1 MNKIKLIAIN
11 WVVRNLLKSITEEE
25 VLRPDKKG
33 GIIYRGRTL
42 SKEMRDRLQDEAEM
56 LENSYTLKF
65 ILEDMEYLANKTM
78 FEKSS
83 KFDDLLFGKAM
94 LYTIDVLKKKIHNL
108 AK

>member
-1 MNKIKLIAIN
+1 MSKLKLIAIN
-11 WVVRNLLKSITEEE
+11 WVVKNLLKSITEED

-42 SKEMRDRLQDEAEM
+42 SKEMCDRLQDEAEM